1 MPKTET
7 IQFKFKGYTL
17 IAEYFY
23 NDDHTFHLV
32 GIEFANPTQAL
43 MFVAEST
50 GEELDQIEK
59 AAEDAVEQRE
69 LDHHEYVK
77 ARDKLES
84 WYPVRTYTKP

>member
-23 NDDHTFHLV
+23 ADDHTFHLV

-43 MFVAEST
+43 MFLHEAMREDSSFFDNL
-50 GEELDQIEK
+50 ERAIH
-59 AAEDAVEQRE
+59 DAVIQAEMDGVE
-69 LDHHEYVK
+69 LERASKNANQWKV
-77 ARDKLES
+77 
-84 WYPVRTYTKP
+84 